1 MQKLSSKK
9 LLAILFTLLTLLVLA
24 KAVATFIWWYLPS
37 KGVELAEKKSY
48 GISYQRVDFKNMLT
62 KAKVAKES
70 LLAQKK
76 ETSSTSLSINNLILK
91 GLYGNESYGYAIVAK
106 KATPKKTEIIAVG
119 ELFEGYKLY
128 MIELNQVVF
137 TKSSKEYVLKLTE
150 SEIKNSQRINRV
162 KRKKSSNRSSA
173 NAEKEVTRA
182 DINSYAKNPSKI
194 WKDISIVPLKKS
206 GKIVGFKVTR
216 IKKGSKMAELGLE
229 KGDVIIE
236 ANNIKLSSFKDAI
249 KLYKNINKLDTI
261 SLIVERNNEEKE
273 IIYEIR

>member
-9 LLAILFTLLTLLVLA
+9 LLAILFILLTLLVLA
-24 KAVATFIWWYLPS
+24 KAIATAIWWYLPS
-37 KGVELAEKKSY
+37 KGIELADKKSY
-48 GISYQRVDFKNMLT
+48 GVSYQRVDFKNMLT
-62 KAKVAKES
+62 RAKVTKES

-76 ETSSTSLSINNLILK
+76 ETSSSSLSINNLILK
-91 GLYGNESYGYAIVAK
+91 GLYGNASYGYAIVAK
-106 KATPKKTEIIAVG
+106 KTTPKKTEIIAVG

-137 TKSSKEYVLKLTE
+137 TKSSKEYLLKLTE
-150 SEIKNSQRINRV
+150 SEIKNSQRVNRV
-162 KRKKSSNRSSA
+162 NQKKSSNRSSA

-182 DINSYAKNPSKI
+182 DINSYAKNPAKI